1 MGKISVETCD
11 LCGSVMTEKNGL
23 TIEIG
28 YSKGGWG
35 QRRNWL
41 NWSGEVCPEC
51 FDVARVQTRTFRD
64 TVLKWVSLTRQKFLN
79 GCIGVS
85 GVVDL
90 DK

>member
-23 TIEIG
+23 VIQVG

-51 FDVARVQTRTFRD
+51 FELARVQTKTLRD
-64 TVLKWVSLTRQKFLN
+64 TVLRWVVLGKNKVLA
-79 GCIGVS
+79 GVFKDS
-85 GVVDL
+85 AEVDL
-90 DK
+90 DR